1 MSKYYLRRL
10 RNRYSNTKF
19 ILFVKRYILHK
30 TQKKYT
36 FNPEILEGSCDVPLQ
51 WTSPDKKP
59 IIGLVKD
66 YSNLNFVPFNSYWPR
81 FEKFLN
87 YNSFETIIFNI
98 NESNWIEN
106 VKKCDVIVYR
116 TPSEHYDQYESKMK
130 VWFIENILKKKV
142 LPSYN
147 HLWYYEDKIAQY
159 YLLKELNLPVIDT
172 FISFSYEESINYIK
186 NCEYPF
192 VSKITTGS
200 GSLGVEIIKSRRK
213 AERVVRKIF
222 TTGYRTA
229 YSYLKQKNYVYFQK
243 YIKNCEYD
251 LRVIVIGN
259 KLFGYYRYTPKNDFR
274 ASGAGLVVKKEIPV
288 IALDFAYNVSRKLD
302 TPFIAIDLLKENFE
316 DKFFIN
322 EVSIFIQIETDE
334 QLHVNGK
341 PGFYERIDEG
351 VYAFKEGKFWIQ
363 ELMLEEFLRREYF
376 QKKG

>member
-159 YLLKELNLPVIDT
+159 YLLKELKLPVIDT
-172 FISFSYEESINYIK
+172 FISFSYDESIKYIN
-186 NCEYPF
+186 NCRYPF

-200 GSLGVEIIKSRRK
+200 GSLGVEIVKSKRK
-213 AERVVRKIF
+213 AERVVNKIF
-222 TTGYRTA
+222 TSGYRTG
-229 YSYLKQKNYVYFQK
+229 YSYFKQKNYVYFQK
-243 YIKNCEYD
+243 YIDNCEYD

-259 KLFGYYRYTPKNDFR
+259 KLFGYYRLTPKNDFR
-274 ASGAGLVVKKEIPV
+274 ASGAGLVVKQEIPV
-288 IALDFAYNVSRKLD
+288 EALDFAYRVAQKLN
-302 TPFIAIDLLKENFE
+302 TYFIAVDLLKDNSTN
-316 DKFFIN
+316 KFLIN
-322 EVSIFIQIETDE
+322 EVSIFIQVDTDE
-334 QLHVNGK
+334 QLHVDGK
-341 PGFYERIDEG
+341 PGFYERLDEG
-351 VYAFKEGKFWIQ
+351 VYNFKEGKYWIQ
-363 ELMLEEFLRREYF
+363 ELILEEFLKGEYLN
-376 QKKG
+376 KKF